1 MDGGDIHLLLSILAD
16 GEEQARQLGEPA
28 AAADDEYH
36 SGGRGEEYYRG
47 VARQLRGT
55 LARAMGVARA
65 IEAAAF
71 AGGGGAS
78 GSRGTTGDRSDS
90 PRSADE
96 SSGRTARDAAV
107 AQQERHHDTIKRR
120 KGLPRWTEKFRV
132 PDASLEATPDDG
144 FSWRKYGQKDI
155 LGAKFPRG
163 YYRCTYRNAQGCPA
177 TKQVQ
182 RSDADL
188 AVFDVTYQGAHT
200 CHQKQRR
207 AAAAGDQPPPPPPQA
222 DPSVEL
228 LVNFRHGLKV
238 ETNGLAP
245 PPPPPPTTTTN
256 FHDDQHFCFPSM
268 PPFHAGVGPPP
279 PPDDALGGG
288 GCNNFSSPPFVS
300 PAGSAAGENYF
311 SMEHSYEP
319 RGGGGHFVM
328 SRGDS
333 SELHEVVS
341 AAASSSAVV
350 DPAAAGG
357 GFDYPL
363 YHGEVDPHLPFPPLF
378 GHASM
383 YGQYRDA

>member
-36 SGGRGEEYYRG
+36 GGGRGEEYYRG
-47 VARQLRGT
+47 VARQLQCT
-55 LARAMGVARA
+55 FAKAMGVARA
-65 IEAAAF
+65 IEAAAG
-71 AGGGGAS
+71 AGGGAS

-96 SSGRTARDAAV
+96 SSGRTARDAVV

-163 YYRCTYRNAQGCPA
+163 YYRCTYRNSQSCPA

-200 CHQKQRR
+200 CHQRQRH
-207 AAAAGDQPPPPPPQA
+207 AAATSPPAAGDQPPPQA

-228 LVNFRHGLKV
+228 LVNFKHGLKV
-238 ETNGLAP
+238 ETNGLSP
-245 PPPPPPTTTTN
+245 PPPPPPTN
-256 FHDDQHFCFPSM
+256 FHDGNDQHFCFPSM

-279 PPDDALGGG
+279 PPPDDALGGV
-288 GCNNFSSPPFVS
+288 CNNFSSPFVS
-300 PAGSAAGENYF
+300 PAGSAAGESYF

-319 RGGGGHFVM
+319 RGQFVM

-341 AAASSSAVV
+341 AAASSAVV
-350 DPAAAGG
+350 DPAAG